1 MRKNFEFDLRGIT
14 QRWFDV
20 PLEPN
25 KQRKGWPEMTE
36 NLLLT
41 SSPLSA
47 LDRCDRCGAQ
57 AYVRAVMANGFEL
70 LFCAHHAKK
79 YQDGLAST
87 AARID
92 DESERLSAESTA
104 R

>member
-1 MRKNFEFDLRGIT
+1 
-14 QRWFDV
+14 
-20 PLEPN
+20 
-25 KQRKGWPEMTE
+25 MTE

-92 DESERLSAESTA
+92 DETDRITEESAA